1 MAEDKTDTKKK
12 GGGKRRGSNL
22 LTQRSSYIRRRMG
35 ALYKPEMSMQVRL
48 AARVLLKIEEIGRLM
63 DDDEY
68 SPIVNE
74 VSREGNI
81 RLTPNP
87 LEKMYMDAIAQLQAA
102 LKALGMNFDAKERKE
117 DGALTG
123 ILDAFRPEE

>member
-1 MAEDKTDTKKK
+1 MQRK
-12 GGGKRRGSNL
+12 GASL

-35 ALYKPEMSMQVRL
+35 GLYKPEMSMQVRL

-63 DDDEY
+63 DEDDY
-68 SPIVNE
+68 SPIVDE

-102 LKALGMNFDAKERKE
+102 LKALGMNFDAKERKDE
-117 DGALTG
+117 GSLSG
-123 ILDAFRPEE
+123 ILDAFKMEE